1 MPRAAAGSS
10 MTVIVGE
17 AGFIVVNNPRESYQI
32 GQSAGFTTIGEAFQ
46 FIADKLDPI
55 SPVPEITDDEVKTK
69 MAHFEAAMT
78 DKTERSFIVGHE
90 KVEAVQAKYRA
101 SNGSISVGGT

>member
-1 MPRAAAGSS
+1 MPRAAAGSN

-17 AGFIVVNNPRESYQI
+17 AGFIVVNNPRDNYLI

-46 FIADKLDPI
+46 FIADKLDPM
-55 SPVPEITDDEVKTK
+55 PPQPD
-69 MAHFEAAMT
+69 
-78 DKTERSFIVGHE
+78 RSGVLVGHE
-90 KVEAVQAKYRA
+90 EVEAVQAKYRA